1 MFVIVVV
8 AVLVVVKNPPTK
20 RGGDNDISKLLVIN
34 DLSIMYMIG
43 CWGKML
49 GACWKMPNSTHS
61 EKNPAGGSLGP
72 NKNRNFHLCLFIKR
86 RYVLNPTLYI
96 TIYTHIDF
104 LPMSN

>member
-1 MFVIVVV
+1 MMFVIVVV

-34 DLSIMYMIG
+34 DLSMMYMIG

-61 EKNPAGGSLGP
+61 ERKKKPCWGKLGA
-72 NKNRNFHLCLFIKR
+72 
-86 RYVLNPTLYI
+86 
-96 TIYTHIDF
+96 
-104 LPMSN
+104 